1 MLMNGRARFWVMLA
15 VFQVAFGLI
24 VFGATRQY
32 YRSDAGQVNAGA
44 PRHSTAEL
52 PAQSAESDLA
62 NLISAFP
69 GPAVVTDPVEL
80 SFQADEAF
88 SNQQFGQ
95 AADLYERLL
104 LADPGNADTY
114 NNLGLTLH
122 YLGRTSEALSVL
134 NEGVAVDPGY
144 QRIWLTLGFVNSQA
158 GNPEQARSALTT
170 AVQMGA
176 DTEVG
181 QSAAH
186 MLDAL

>member
-1 MLMNGRARFWVMLA
+1 MLA
-15 VFQVAFGLI
+15 VFQVAFGLA
-24 VFGATRQY
+24 VFAVTRQY
-32 YRSDAGQVNAGA
+32 YLTGVETVGAG
-44 PRHSTAEL
+44 PERHSSAPL
-52 PAQSAESDLA
+52 PEQSAESDLA

-69 GPAVVTDPVEL
+69 GPAAVTDPVEL
-80 SFQADEAF
+80 SFRADEAF
-88 SNQQFGQ
+88 GNQQFGQ
-95 AADLYERLL
+95 AAELYERLL

-122 YLGRTSEALSVL
+122 YLGRSSEALSVL

-144 QRIWLTLGFVNSQA
+144 QRIWLTLGFVNVQV
-158 GNPEQARSALTT
+158 GNLEQARSALNT

-176 DTEVG
+176 DTDVG

>member
-1 MLMNGRARFWVMLA
+1 MLA
-15 VFQVAFGLI
+15 VFQVAFGLT
-24 VFGATRQY
+24 VFAVTRQY
-32 YRSDAGQVNAGA
+32 YLPDVGTVSAGPARHTTA
-44 PRHSTAEL
+44 PL

-69 GPAVVTDPVEL
+69 GPAAATDPVEL

-95 AADLYERLL
+95 AAELYERLL

-122 YLGRTSEALSVL
+122 YLGRSSEALSVL
-134 NEGVAVDPGY
+134 NEGVTVDPGY
-144 QRIWLTLGFVNSQA
+144 QRIWLTLGFVNVQV
-158 GNPEQARSALTT
+158 GNLEQARSALST
-170 AVQMGA
+170 AIQMGA

>member
-1 MLMNGRARFWVMLA
+1 MLA
-15 VFQVAFGLI
+15 VFQVAFGLA
-24 VFGATRQY
+24 VFAVTRQY
-32 YRSDAGQVNAGA
+32 YLPDVEAVGAGPV
-44 PRHSTAEL
+44 RHSSTPL
-52 PAQSAESDLA
+52 PEQSAESDLA
-62 NLISAFP
+62 NLVSAFP
-69 GPAVVTDPVEL
+69 GPAAATDPVEL

-88 SNQQFGQ
+88 GNQQFGQ
-95 AADLYERLL
+95 AAELYERLL

-122 YLGRTSEALSVL
+122 YLGRSSEALNVL

-144 QRIWLTLGFVNSQA
+144 QRIWLTLGFVNVQV
-158 GNPEQARSALTT
+158 GNLEQARSALST

-176 DTEVG
+176 DTDVG